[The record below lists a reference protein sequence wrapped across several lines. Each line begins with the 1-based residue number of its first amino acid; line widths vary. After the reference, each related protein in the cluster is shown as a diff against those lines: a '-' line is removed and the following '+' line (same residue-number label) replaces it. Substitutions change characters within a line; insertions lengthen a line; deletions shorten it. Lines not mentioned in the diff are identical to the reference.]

1 MGIYAVE
8 PLPNLLAVGDLW
20 VMHFRVRDLDGY
32 LVDQAPTVTVTSPSG
47 VTAASSASSVDSGF
61 YRVTHTLT
69 EAGRWVARAATEDY
83 GLVDLTVYAELIVT
97 GSGLPTLQDVSDY
110 LGSHSAT
117 EETLQDAL
125 DAEAAAQRARC
136 DIPATYPADLRQ
148 ALLRR
153 IMRNLAM
160 RRIAYNGTALGDAE
174 VEPPAF
180 ALGGNDPEVRRLEA
194 PYRRLVV
201 G

>member
-1 MGIYAVE
+1 MGIYAVA
-8 PLPNLLAVGDLW
+8 PTSSLLAVGDLW

-32 LVDQAPTVTVTSPSG
+32 LVDQAPSVAVTSPSG
-47 VTAASSASSVDSGF
+47 VTAASSVSSVDSGF
-61 YRVTHTLT
+61 YRATQVLT

-83 GLVDLTVYAELIVT
+83 GLVDLTVFAELVVT
-97 GSGLPTLQDVSDY
+97 GSGLPTLQDIADY
-110 LGSHSAT
+110 LGSNST
-117 EETLQDAL
+117 SEEMRQDAL

-136 DIPATYPADLRQ
+136 RIPATYPADLRE

-153 IMRNLAM
+153 VMRNLAM
-160 RRIAYNGTALGDAE
+160 RRIAYSGVPLGDAE
-174 VEPPAF
+174 AEPPAF